1 MVEDKSRLNN
11 YSTDF
16 LLDKQQQQ
24 IKIFPFC
31 ILTRM
36 PISKER
42 YGFSQTFIKENITI
56 LYLIHLLVYL
66 FPGLPSL
73 ALNYFIVKCYI
84 SQSAFY
90 LLIKHIG
97 TRRMGFAV
105 PHVEAKMKFMFI
117 NIKNSLRNI

>member
-56 LYLIHLLVYL
+56 LYLIHLLIDRRYIY
-66 FPGLPSL
+66 SMD
-73 ALNYFIVKCYI
+73 YFD
-84 SQSAFY
+84 F
-90 LLIKHIG
+90 LLI
-97 TRRMGFAV
+97 F
-105 PHVEAKMKFMFI
+105 
-117 NIKNSLRNI
+117 SW

>member
-1 MVEDKSRLNN
+1 
-11 YSTDF
+11 
-16 LLDKQQQQ
+16 
-24 IKIFPFC
+24 
-31 ILTRM
+31 M

-73 ALNYFIVKCYI
+73 ALTYFIVKCYI

-105 PHVEAKMKFMFI
+105 PHVEAKM
-117 NIKNSLRNI
+117 NSRVIKIKKQFEEL